1 MVKVSEM
8 DVVKVSEMEVVEALE
23 MDVVEVSE
31 TPPEAEEAQER
42 QL

>member
-1 MVKVSEM
+1 MGTEAAVE
-8 DVVKVSEMEVVEALE
+8 VSEMEVVEALE
-23 MDVVEVSE
+23 MEVVEASE